1 MISRIKSFTA
11 QHITRINIRN
21 MFLVLMIFIL
31 IAASLRDS
39 VHGVENSLLMLMLIG
54 GLVIGW
60 IIATFT
66 KSNWVAP
73 LITLITGSFL
83 LTIRVGRLGS
93 LISALLKQ
101 LVSYLVQFMSWIFQ
115 TGPNPNPE
123 SIQWGVIELGDR
135 LGILASRL
143 ILWAT
148 NFVQGN
154 PQYDPVAIAFVWGFL
169 FWFSAVWAIWLIIRY
184 HRPLAGILPAL
195 AIVST
200 SLVYIGKSPFR
211 LVPIFGLAVGLI
223 VLVHHDV
230 KEKEWETENIPYA
243 GIIRE
248 KISTTAV
255 ILSIGLMVFTTIN
268 PSFTIRRIVNFINRV
283 TAENIDDE
291 EIARSLGIEPQSE
304 TTVVDAISTA
314 RTGGLPNR
322 HLIGSD
328 PDLSDQP
335 VMIIQV
341 EELSALE
348 SDRET
353 ETDQTYYWRSLTYDR
368 YLGSGWASRDFVEQ
382 KYKPGESTLASWPES
397 YRIIRQKI
405 ELFEDLGGLLFS
417 AGIPLNTDHS
427 FQVAWRMQDANQETY
442 DIFGATIKAENYW
455 VDSLQPEGSKIE
467 LRSAG
472 QEYPDWIRNRYIWLP
487 ESVPERVLALA
498 RDLTATEPTPYD
510 RAVALETYLRK
521 FPYTLELPQPPLDR
535 DITDYFLFVAQKGY
549 CDYYA
554 TAMVVLAR
562 AAGLPAR
569 MVTGYIGGYY
579 IESQDAYLIT
589 ADLAHAWAEIYFPEF
604 GWIVFE
610 PTGGRPALDRP
621 SDPIP
626 KFSRDY
632 ASSFDPL
639 VPKKEPLVG
648 NWTLGILIS
657 LLLAGL
663 FGYFVFL
670 LLDFILER
678 LPVEKQLPIIY
689 KRIYRYAHWIGIS
702 SKPGDTVFEFMN
714 QLISHTEQYGYRSRN
729 SEWLFSATFQLR
741 EITRAYY
748 LVLYSQTPDQGI
760 NNKEIALAFRTLRFR
775 LWYSLLLVRSHRYRI
790 LHYFL
795 WDSAPIIVS
804 RQPKQTQ

>member
-1 MISRIKSFTA
+1 MISRIQSFTS
-11 QHITRINIRN
+11 QHINRINIRN
-21 MFLVLMIFIL
+21 MILVLLIFIL
-31 IAASLRDS
+31 IAGSLRDS

-66 KSNWVAP
+66 KSNWGAP
-73 LITLITGSFL
+73 LITLITGSIL

-93 LISALLKQ
+93 LILALLEQ
-101 LVSYLVQFMSWIFQ
+101 LVSYLIQFISWIFQ

-154 PQYDPVAIAFVWGFL
+154 PQYDPVAIAFVWGFM
-169 FWFSAVWAIWLIIRY
+169 FWLSAVWAIWLIIRY
-184 HRPLAGILPAL
+184 HKPLAGILPAL
-195 AIVST
+195 TIVST
-200 SLVYIGKSPFR
+200 SLVYIGKSPYR

-223 VLVHHDV
+223 VLVQHDIN
-230 KEKEWETENIPYA
+230 ERQWETENVSYA

-248 KISTTAV
+248 KISTAAV
-255 ILSIGLMVFTTIN
+255 ILAIGLMMFSTIN
-268 PSFTIRRIVNFINRV
+268 PSFTIRRIVNFINRI
-283 TAENIDDE
+283 TAENIDDQ
-291 EIARSLGIEPQSE
+291 EIARSLGIEPQSD
-304 TTVVDAISTA
+304 TTVVNAISEA
-314 RTGGLPNR
+314 QTGGLPNR

-348 SDRET
+348 SDQGT
-353 ETDQTYYWRSLTYDR
+353 ETDRTYYWRSLTYDR
-368 YLGSGWASRDFVEQ
+368 YLGRGWASRDIVEQ
-382 KYKPGESTLASWPES
+382 KYNPGESTLSSWPES
-397 YRIIRQKI
+397 YRIIRQKV
-405 ELFEDLGGLLFS
+405 ELIEDLGGLLFS

-427 FQVAWRMQDANQETY
+427 FQVAWRVQDSNQEAY
-442 DIFGATIKAENYW
+442 DIFGATIKADNYW

-569 MVTGYIGGYY
+569 LVTGYIGGYY

-639 VPKKEPLVG
+639 VPKKELLIG
-648 NWTLGILIS
+648 NWSLGILIS
-657 LLLAGL
+657 LLLTGL
-663 FGYFVFL
+663 LGYFVFL

-702 SKPGDTVFEFMN
+702 SKPGDTVFEFMD
-714 QLISHTEQYGYRSRN
+714 QLISHTEQYGYRSRY
-729 SEWLFSATFQLR
+729 SEWLFSATYQLR
-741 EITRAYY
+741 EITGAYY

-760 NNKEIALAFRTLRFR
+760 NSKEIALAFRTLRLR
-775 LWYSLLLVRSHRYRI
+775 LWYLLLLVRCYRYRI
-790 LHYFL
+790 LRYFL
-795 WDSAPIIVS
+795 WDSAPIIIS
-804 RQPKQTQ
+804 RQTKQT